1 MDVVSEALA
10 LLVRTGE
17 DDADSVAGDLRRV
30 VGALAEAYHVRGES
44 LVGDSQYDRLF
55 AALRDIEA
63 ARPDLRAPDS
73 PTHRVGGEPLAR
85 FEKAAHAEP
94 LLSLANAFSE
104 ADVRAWA
111 ERVAKGLASV
121 LDDDEQP
128 AIEAELK
135 IDGLAVSLTY
145 ERGVL
150 ARAATRG
157 NGTVGEEVTANI
169 RTVRAIPLRLAGAD
183 VPERVEVRGE
193 VYLGRVRFEALNE
206 RLVAD
211 GDRPLANPRNGAVG
225 SLRQLD
231 PTVTAGRGL
240 SFWAYGLGPTT
251 AAAPASQ
258 TEALDRIAAWGLPVG
273 PVRATFDGA
282 DGTPPVDAAVAFCT
296 HWAAHRDSLDYEIDG
311 VVLKVDRADYQAVL
325 GAVATSPRWAVAVK
339 FPARE
344 ATTRLAEIVHN
355 VGRTGVV
362 KPVANLA
369 PVEVGGVTVA
379 RATLHNTDYI
389 LGRDIRIGDRVVVKR
404 AGDVIPAVVGPV
416 VEARTGAEVVYVPPA
431 VCPECGRPLVRAEGT
446 ADLRHLAASC
456 PASLRRAVQHFA
468 SRGAL
473 DVDGMGEK
481 IAAQLVDAGL
491 VADLPDLY
499 RLDRDAL
506 LALDGFKE
514 RKADKLLAGLD
525 AAKGRPLGRLL
536 FGLGIRHVGE
546 TVARLLVAHH
556 ASLADLAATTG
567 ETLEAVDGVGP
578 VVAESVVAWFADAAN
593 RATVDGLRAAGV
605 NTERLDGETVAADV
619 PVDGDVAGKTF
630 VLTGTLPTLTR
641 PQAKALIEAAGG
653 SVAGSVSKKTHVVVA
668 GESAGQKQ
676 AAAEALGVPVVD
688 EAGLLALLAGTALDA
703 VLAPSAPAATPGEA
717 PPAEAPPAETLSKFS
732 DSSLEGG
739 GGAADGGS
747 LPRPASAQTPPPA
760 SREPPLGSGQS
771 VQDQASTVFETPPVD
786 PQLPLRQAD
795 LFGSAE

>member
-10 LLVRTGE
+10 LLDRAGVDPAER
-17 DDADSVAGDLRRV
+17 VAGDLRRV
-30 VGALAEAYHVRGES
+30 VAALAEAYYVRGES

-55 AALRDIEA
+55 GALRDIEA
-63 ARPDLRAPDS
+63 ARPDLRTPDS
-73 PTHRVGGEPLAR
+73 PTHRVGGVPVGR
-85 FEKAAHAEP
+85 FEKATHAEP

-111 ERVAKGLASV
+111 ERVAKGLAAV
-121 LDDDEQP
+121 LDDGERP
-128 AIEAELK
+128 AVEAELK
-135 IDGLAVSLTY
+135 IDGLAVALTY
-145 ERGVL
+145 ENGVL
-150 ARAATRG
+150 TRATTRG
-157 NGTVGEEVTANI
+157 DGTVGEVVTPNV

-193 VYLGRVRFEALNE
+193 IYLGRARFEALNE
-206 RLVAD
+206 RLVAA
-211 GDRPLANPRNGAVG
+211 GERPLANPRNGAVG

-251 AAAPASQ
+251 DPAPASQ

-282 DGTPPVDAAVAFCT
+282 GGADPVDAAVAFCQA
-296 HWAAHRDSLDYEIDG
+296 WAAKRDLLDYEIDG
-311 VVLKVDRADYQAVL
+311 VVLKVDRADYQNIL
-325 GAVATSPRWAVAVK
+325 GAVATSPRWAIAVK

-344 ATTRLAEIVHN
+344 ATTRLAEIVHS

-362 KPVANLA
+362 KPVARLD
-369 PVEVGGVTVA
+369 PVEVGGVTVT

-416 VEARTGAEVVYVPPA
+416 VEARTGSEVVYVPPA
-431 VCPECGRPLVRAEGT
+431 VCPECGRALVRAEGT

-456 PASLRRAVQHFA
+456 PASLRRAVQHYA

-481 IAAQLVDAGL
+481 TAAQLVDAGL

-506 LALDGFKE
+506 LALDGFKD
-514 RKADKLLAGLD
+514 RKADRLLAGLET
-525 AAKGRPLGRLL
+525 AKTRPLGRLL

-556 ASLADLAATTG
+556 ASLADLAAADG
-567 ETLEAVDGVGP
+567 EALEAVDGVGP
-578 VVAESVVAWFADAAN
+578 VVAESVVAWFAEAAN
-593 RATVDGLRAAGV
+593 RAAVDGLRAAGV
-605 NTERLDGETVAADV
+605 NTERLAGETVAADV
-619 PVDGDVAGKTF
+619 SEGGDVAGKTF

-653 SVAGSVSKKTHVVVA
+653 QVAASVSKKTHVLVA
-668 GESAGQKQ
+668 GESACQKR

-688 EAGLLALLAGTALDA
+688 EAGLQALLAGTAFDALLD
-703 VLAPSAPAATPGEA
+703 PAAPGEA
-717 PPAEAPPAETLSKFS
+717 QPEAPLPEARPPAAQAELF
-732 DSSLEGG
+732 
-739 GGAADGGS
+739 GAA
-747 LPRPASAQTPPPA
+747 T
-760 SREPPLGSGQS
+760 
-771 VQDQASTVFETPPVD
+771 
-786 PQLPLRQAD
+786 
-795 LFGSAE
+795 